1 MSPRITAPCATPG
14 RNYSGRIDERHRR
27 EEGGLPIF
35 LPLMTGQKSLP

>member
-1 MSPRITAPCATPG
+1 MSPRITAPFATAKKKLS
-14 RNYSGRIDERHRR
+14 RRIDERYRR